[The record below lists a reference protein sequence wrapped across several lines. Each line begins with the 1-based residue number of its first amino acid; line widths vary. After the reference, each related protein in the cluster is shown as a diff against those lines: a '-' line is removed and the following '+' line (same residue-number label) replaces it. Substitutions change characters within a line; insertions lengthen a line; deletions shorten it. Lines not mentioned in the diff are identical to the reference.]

1 MAARK
6 RAQVVA
12 TTPVQKLYM
21 VKRVSPTVIHQD
33 SGPPA
38 EGQRIDFSVAGAGD
52 QYILVPNTDFDPAK
66 IDEQV
71 GDWAARIA
79 AVLTIE
85 GPEVTIDE
93 YGRAVP
99 LGQPS

>member
-1 MAARK
+1 MA
-6 RAQVVA
+6 
-12 TTPVQKLYM
+12 TNPTQKLYR
-21 VKRVSPTVIHQD
+21 VKRVSPTIIHAD
-33 SGPPA
+33 GGPPV
-38 EGQRIDFSVAGAGD
+38 EGQRIDFSVAGGGD
-52 QYILVPNTDFDPAK
+52 QYILVPNSDFDPAK

-85 GPEVTIDE
+85 GPDVTIDE

-99 LGQPS
+99 LGQ